1 MCSVT
6 TDCYSQLLTIYRVVK
21 WHFNSSD
28 PDDRG
33 VNETRAYACEVV
45 AWRFLTHLSET
56 DLIDYLLYELP
67 TPAASHDEASAPQN
81 DNVANRRDRLSEHS
95 DERSRL
101 LPGSNGVKSV
111 AHSMHGRISREDT
124 LLDDRAEPDGD
135 DPTLQFVGLNALEIA
150 AVAEAKKFLSQK
162 VVQRIV
168 NAIWCGDIVF
178 WDSLTVHARKKAH
191 KYNERYASVYSLPC
205 GRGMVAR
212 YHRIIYTVVG
222 SANFIPAD
230 RHVLCDL
237 LVELVTMYSACRARY
252 SYTSLYLLSAKVI
265 QNSRSVLPPS
275 STQVPEGIRGHI
287 LCIIPRSLLCGTRGA
302 EPSNNHSN

>member
-1 MCSVT
+1 M
-6 TDCYSQLLTIYRVVK
+6 VK

-67 TPAASHDEASAPQN
+67 APAASHDDASHSAPQN
-81 DNVANRRDRLSEHS
+81 DDAANRRDGLGEHA
-95 DERSRL
+95 DERSQL
-101 LPGSNGVKSV
+101 LPSSNGVKL
-111 AHSMHGRISREDT
+111 AAQSMHGRIPRRDT
-124 LLDDRAEPDGD
+124 PPDDRAGADVD

-178 WDSLTVHARKKAH
+178 WDSLTVHARKNAH
-191 KYNERYASVYSLPC
+191 KYNKRYASDLVLVSYIGNGCEISWDYLHRCRECEYRPGRQAWSLC
-205 GRGMVAR
+205 
-212 YHRIIYTVVG
+212 
-222 SANFIPAD
+222 
-230 RHVLCDL
+230 
-237 LVELVTMYSACRARY
+237 
-252 SYTSLYLLSAKVI
+252 
-265 QNSRSVLPPS
+265 
-275 STQVPEGIRGHI
+275 TQW
-287 LCIIPRSLLCGTRGA
+287 
-302 EPSNNHSN
+302 